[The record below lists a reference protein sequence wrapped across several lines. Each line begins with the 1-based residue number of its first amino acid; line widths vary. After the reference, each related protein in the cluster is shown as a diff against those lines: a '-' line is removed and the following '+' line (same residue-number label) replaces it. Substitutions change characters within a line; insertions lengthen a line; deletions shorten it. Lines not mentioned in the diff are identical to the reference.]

1 MEYAFKSLTED
12 MGSKKKAKK
21 KKTASEVSSKETIVE
36 EIQIDDET
44 TVKGSSMN
52 SRLSSLYT
60 NENKAKEENDIC
72 EVIDDEDEDENS
84 TKSENLAS
92 EFSNPASEVR
102 QVISNSEVANDLT
115 DFEKCKAKV
124 KELKDMSFN
133 TVSSSGARKAPSKNL
148 SSYINNVKALDS
160 NEVAPPSP
168 KNKDTSI
175 SHHLSDT
182 VPSSPVRS
190 KYENGVFGKGRLSN

>member
-72 EVIDDEDEDENS
+72 EVIDDDEDENS

-92 EFSNPASEVR
+92 ASSNSPAEVNPI
-102 QVISNSEVANDLT
+102 ISNSEVANDLT

-133 TVSSSGARKAPSKNL
+133 TVSSSGSRKAPSKNL

-175 SHHLSDT
+175 SHHLCDT
-182 VPSSPVRS
+182 MPSSPVRS
-190 KYENGVFGKGRLSN
+190 KHENGVFGKG